1 LLDESQTDLIYIS
14 NILSGF
20 FFGPVSVLQ
29 WAIYTDTAD
38 FGEWKFGRR
47 ATGLIMAASLFAL
60 KMGVALGGA
69 LTGWVLGYYNFQANE
84 VQTDETIYGIIFL
97 IGVVAAVIGVLG
109 ALLMTFYPLDG
120 DKMEEIEIEL
130 EARRGELDTA
140 TPTT

>member
-1 LLDESQTDLIYIS
+1 
-14 NILSGF
+14 
-20 FFGPVSVLQ
+20 
-29 WAIYTDTAD
+29 
-38 FGEWKFGRR
+38 
-47 ATGLIMAASLFAL
+47 MAASLFAL